1 MLLDVSTQ
9 ERDFLLE
16 LLKEKQ
22 TAMLH
27 ELHHTDTNEFEEML
41 KEKIELLEALEGRIE
56 QLPKLGFTRD

>member
-1 MLLDVSTQ
+1 MLLDISTQ

-41 KEKIELLEALEGRIE
+41 KEKLELLEGLRAKTER
-56 QLPKLGFTRD
+56 LPG